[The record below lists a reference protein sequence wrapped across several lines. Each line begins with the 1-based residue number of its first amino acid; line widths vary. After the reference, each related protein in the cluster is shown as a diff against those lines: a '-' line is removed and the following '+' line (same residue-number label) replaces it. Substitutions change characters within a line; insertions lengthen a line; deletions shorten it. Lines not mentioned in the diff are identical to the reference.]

1 MNFWLIFGFAAQ
13 FCFFMRFLIQW
24 IVSEKR
30 QESYIPMV
38 FWYLSLAGG
47 GGLLVYAI
55 QRRDPV
61 FIIGQSMGAC
71 IYIRNIIL
79 RLRGPRSDQRDK

>member
-1 MNFWLIFGFAAQ
+1 MSFWLVFGFTAQ
-13 FCFFMRFLIQW
+13 FCFFTRFLIQW
-24 IVSEKR
+24 IASERRK
-30 QESYIPMV
+30 ESYIPMV

-47 GGLLVYAI
+47 TGLLIYAI

-71 IYIRNIIL
+71 IYIRNIFL
-79 RLRGPRSDQRDK
+79 RLKRSEGK